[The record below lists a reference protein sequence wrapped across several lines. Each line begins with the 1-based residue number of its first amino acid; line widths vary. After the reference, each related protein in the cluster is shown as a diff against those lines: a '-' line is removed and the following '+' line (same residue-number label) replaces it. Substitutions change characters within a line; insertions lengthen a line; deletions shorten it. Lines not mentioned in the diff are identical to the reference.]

1 MLIIVFDFS
10 FPKQNKQTVMQYR
23 VNKLSICQKPR
34 ALSSDVAVSAREE
47 SVRHWK
53 SFSCLSWVASCFYIT
68 HQEKQLC

>member
-1 MLIIVFDFS
+1 MLVIVFDFS

-23 VNKLSICQKPR
+23 VNKLSIYQKPR

-47 SVRHWK
+47 SARQWK

-68 HQEKQLC
+68 PQEKHLD